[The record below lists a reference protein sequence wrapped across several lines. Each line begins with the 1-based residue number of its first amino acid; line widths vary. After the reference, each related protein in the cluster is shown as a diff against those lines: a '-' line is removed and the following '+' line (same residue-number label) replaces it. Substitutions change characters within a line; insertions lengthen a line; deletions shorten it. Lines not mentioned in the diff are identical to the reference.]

1 MKEESLVKT
10 FRLDY
15 SIISGLE
22 QEAKKQGA
30 TLSGLVCRILRK
42 YVTIEARINEFGI
55 ISFLKEDFIKIIEEI
70 PDEKIAEIGKK
81 IGKSVS
87 RDILLTL
94 FGEISLNTF
103 RQFLTMFICGYANW
117 INLYEIESEDKIE
130 FRITHNLGKKW
141 NIFIKNYIDTL
152 LETIINL
159 KPEKIISTDQS
170 LVFYI
175 KKSL

>member
-81 IGKSVS
+81 NWK
-87 RDILLTL
+87 
-94 FGEISLNTF
+94 ISIK
-103 RQFLTMFICGYANW
+103 RYFINSIW
-117 INLYEIESEDKIE
+117 RNFFK
-130 FRITHNLGKKW
+130 
-141 NIFIKNYIDTL
+141 YI
-152 LETIINL
+152 
-159 KPEKIISTDQS
+159 
-170 LVFYI
+170 
-175 KKSL
+175 